1 MNKTQLH
8 NLKQNIF
15 IFIPS
20 SLPTATWVPF
30 PPSLTSRGW
39 GSLWKQGPRQRG
51 RRRSGWSR
59 IECEEDRPLSV
70 GERETNLQ
78 FTSETFK
85 LPGEK
90 TQLCTELGRAIKKF
104 VSQRNCWC
112 ISFTWIRAGLKSIF
126 RIRPVPVP
134 AFLGMPTKS
143 TLLSDPS
150 NPTKAYLCI
159 AHL

>member
-1 MNKTQLH
+1 MYKTQLH
-8 NLKQNIF
+8 NLTQNNF
-15 IFIPS
+15 IFISS
-20 SLPTATWVPF
+20 SLPTATWAPF
-30 PPSLTSRGW
+30 RPSLTSRGG

-90 TQLCTELGRAIKKF
+90 TQLCTELGREIKKF
-104 VSQRNCWC
+104 VRE
-112 ISFTWIRAGLKSIF
+112 TAGAQTLRGFGQAQKVFLESDQSPSPLFYSCLPMVLTF
-126 RIRPVPVP
+126 RP
-134 AFLGMPTKS
+134 
-143 TLLSDPS
+143 
-150 NPTKAYLCI
+150 
-159 AHL
+159 